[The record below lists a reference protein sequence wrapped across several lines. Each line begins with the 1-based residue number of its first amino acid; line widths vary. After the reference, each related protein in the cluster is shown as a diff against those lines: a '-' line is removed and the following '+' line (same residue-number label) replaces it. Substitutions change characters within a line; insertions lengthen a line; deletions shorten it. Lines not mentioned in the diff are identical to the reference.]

1 MGTDIFNEILLL
13 ASNKKIIYIRNLVI
27 ENNNKAIKIFWN
39 KKAYIKNAWTMQI
52 NKATVEISLN
62 SEPTGFVSDTLSLL
76 SDWYDNINIEDW
88 YYGA

>member
-13 ASNKKIIYIRNLVI
+13 ANNKKIIYIRNLVI

-52 NKATVEISLN
+52 NKATTEVYLN
-62 SEPTGFVSDTLSLL
+62 AEPTGFVSDILSLL

>member
-13 ASNKKIIYIRNLVI
+13 ANNKKIIYIKNLVI

-39 KKAYIKNAWTMQI
+39 KKAYIKNAWTMRI
-52 NKATVEISLN
+52 NKATAKISLN
-62 SEPTGFVSDTLSLL
+62 SDPTGFVSDILSLL